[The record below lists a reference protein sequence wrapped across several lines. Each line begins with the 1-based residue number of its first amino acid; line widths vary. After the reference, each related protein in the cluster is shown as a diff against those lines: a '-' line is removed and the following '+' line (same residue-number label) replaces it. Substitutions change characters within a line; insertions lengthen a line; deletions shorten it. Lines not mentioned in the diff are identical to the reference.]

1 MFSSRA
7 DPASSRLERPSL
19 VVGRCFIQGTQKLVC
34 GSSPARS
41 RLTSPT
47 AQVHVRELGWTR
59 GIEEEVR
66 IVSVRKA
73 THILPSSVEP
83 VRPTTHHIKNKST
96 LTIHIRKGPPVVLS
110 MHLILRTPCTPQS
123 TDLIAPAPT
132 VLPHA
137 LRRSTR
143 AAQRGD
149 RRASEAPA
157 RPPRQHTSICTE
169 PRVCTRPKPR
179 PPLGTCLRCMRRS
192 TRNSQSAA
200 CSWRC
205 CRGCCGSSCSWES
218 VRSLRGPTTSARSR
232 PQAASFAGRLLLATT
247 PWPAKCRPGRP
258 GANDQSASEKNTPR
272 LPVALES

>member
-1 MFSSRA
+1 MENLSTDVDGACRGRGVLAEICSDTA
-7 DPASSRLERPSL
+7 DADGWGGTTCFLHGLIPPLQGWRGHLWWWVVASFRVHKSLSAAPHPPAPASHRPQLRCKSGNWAGR
-19 VVGRCFIQGTQKLVC
+19 VGQKRKSALC
-34 GSSPARS
+34 LSEKLR
-41 RLTSPT
+41 TSC
-47 AQVHVRELGWTR
+47 R
-59 GIEEEVR
+59 
-66 IVSVRKA
+66 
-73 THILPSSVEP
+73 LPSNLWGP
-83 VRPTTHHIKNKST
+83 QPTLRKNKSM

-179 PPLGTCLRCMRRS
+179 PRLGTCLRCM
-192 TRNSQSAA
+192 
-200 CSWRC
+200 
-205 CRGCCGSSCSWES
+205 
-218 VRSLRGPTTSARSR
+218 
-232 PQAASFAGRLLLATT
+232 
-247 PWPAKCRPGRP
+247 
-258 GANDQSASEKNTPR
+258 
-272 LPVALES
+272 